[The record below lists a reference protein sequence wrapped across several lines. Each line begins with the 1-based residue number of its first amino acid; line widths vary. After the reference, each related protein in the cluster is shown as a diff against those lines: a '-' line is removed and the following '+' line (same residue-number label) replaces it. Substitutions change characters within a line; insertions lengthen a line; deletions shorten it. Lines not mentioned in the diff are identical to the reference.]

1 MFNNSKNATE
11 ISCELINIPHHDM
24 GVPAR
29 LTIVTPPS
37 DPLPVKY
44 KIFRYPY
51 DGQGRASKLC
61 GPKLLV
67 KAPGY
72 ESRIE
77 TVYTVF
83 QKRSS
88 KQKILKTVFL
98 NSESFHTLTE
108 DSESKSA
115 LFPSPV
121 KMFVVV
127 DGFIEI
133 WPTAI
138 RS

>member
-11 ISCELINIPHHDM
+11 IFCELINIPHHDM

-44 KIFRYPY
+44 KILRYPY

-61 GPKLLV
+61 GPTLLV

-72 ESRIE
+72 EKSFEMSGSYKI
-77 TVYTVF
+77 YTV
-83 QKRSS
+83 SS
-88 KQKILKTVFL
+88 SLIY
-98 NSESFHTLTE
+98 TL
-108 DSESKSA
+108 
-115 LFPSPV
+115 
-121 KMFVVV
+121 
-127 DGFIEI
+127 IYNI
-133 WPTAI
+133 
-138 RS
+138 

>member
-1 MFNNSKNATE
+1 MFTNLKNATE

-44 KIFRYPY
+44 KILRYPD
-51 DGQGRASKLC
+51 DGQGRATKLC

-83 QKRSS
+83 QK
-88 KQKILKTVFL
+88 QKIFKTVFF
-98 NSESFHTLTE
+98 NSGSFHTLTE

>member
-1 MFNNSKNATE
+1 M
-11 ISCELINIPHHDM
+11 M
-24 GVPAR
+24 GRGVPRNCAAR
-29 LTIVTPPS
+29 NSWLKRPAMNQGLKQYIPYFKSVQAN
-37 DPLPVKY
+37 K
-44 KIFRYPY
+44 KIF
-51 DGQGRASKLC
+51 
-61 GPKLLV
+61 
-67 KAPGY
+67 
-72 ESRIE
+72 
-77 TVYTVF
+77 
-83 QKRSS
+83 
-88 KQKILKTVFL
+88 KTVFL